1 MFAMRRIALLS
12 GVTILA
18 LISGGSLLPGSQGSF
33 AAHMLAHMGI
43 VAIAAPLVAVGLG
56 EPRIPRSAAALLF
69 APATPL
75 IASFVEFVVVWTWHA
90 PMLRALARTSLAAL
104 LLEQAT
110 FFAAGLFLWLTSLGQ
125 SDGKPRAAP
134 SGAFALLL
142 TSVHMTLMG
151 VLLAL
156 SPRPLYGTDPV
167 VCFGNPVSAQ
177 QDQVLGG
184 IIMLAIG
191 AVVYLAG
198 SLALLARLLAG
209 DRREAEG

>member
-1 MFAMRRIALLS
+1 MRRLALLS
-12 GVTILA
+12 GMALLA
-18 LISGGSLLPGSQGSF
+18 LILTGSLLPGSQGSF
-33 AAHMLAHMGI
+33 TAHMLAHMGI
-43 VAIAAPLVAVGLG
+43 VAIAAPLIAMGLSTL
-56 EPRIPRSAAALLF
+56 RIHRSAAALLF

-90 PMLRALARTSLAAL
+90 PILRALARTDVAAL

-110 FFAAGLFLWLTSLGQ
+110 FLAAGLFLWLSCIGQ
-125 SDGKPRAAP
+125 YGGRDQAAL

-156 SPRPLYGTDPV
+156 SPRPLYGRGSV
-167 VCFGNPVSAQ
+167 VCFGNPLSAE

-184 IIMLAIG
+184 VIMLAVG
-191 AVVYLAG
+191 AVVYLTG
-198 SLALLARLLAG
+198 GVTLLARLLAPG
-209 DRREAEG
+209 HQRKAEG

>member
-1 MFAMRRIALLS
+1 MRRLALLS
-12 GVTILA
+12 GMALLA
-18 LISGGSLLPGSQGSF
+18 LIVTGSLLPDSQGSF
-33 AAHMLAHMGI
+33 TTHMLAHMGI
-43 VAIAAPLVAVGLG
+43 VAIAAPLIAMGLSTL
-56 EPRIPRSAAALLF
+56 RIHRSAAALLF

-90 PMLRALARTSLAAL
+90 PILRALARTDVAAF

-110 FFAAGLFLWLTSLGQ
+110 FLAAGLFLWLSCLGQ
-125 SDGKPRAAP
+125 YGGRDQAAAA

-156 SPRPLYGTDPV
+156 SPRPLYGRGPV
-167 VCFGNPVSAQ
+167 VCFGNPLSAE

-184 IIMLAIG
+184 VIMLAVG

-198 SLALLARLLAG
+198 GVTLLARLLAPG
-209 DRREAEG
+209 HQRKAEG